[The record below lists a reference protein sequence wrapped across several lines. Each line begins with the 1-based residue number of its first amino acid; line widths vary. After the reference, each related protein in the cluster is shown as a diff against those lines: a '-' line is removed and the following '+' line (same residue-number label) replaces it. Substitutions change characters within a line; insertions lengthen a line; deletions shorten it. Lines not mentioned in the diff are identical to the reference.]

1 MVAMGKVICFGELLL
16 RMSPELNGQWLRN
29 ASMPVFLGG
38 AELNVAQALSLW
50 QNDVSYVTALPGH
63 ALTDEILEELNN
75 KNIQTSGILIKE
87 GRIGIYFLPQGAD
100 LKNSGVI
107 YDRFYSSFW
116 NLQPGDINWKDV
128 LKDVSW
134 FHFSAITPALNET
147 LANVC
152 EEALQVAQ
160 SLNIT
165 ISVDLNYRSKLWKY
179 GKEPKDI
186 MLQLVKYCDV
196 VMGNPWSAQTLL
208 SIPLNKEIEIDNH
221 KTSYLREAQNSANSL
236 REMFPK
242 CREVAYTFRLEEEP
256 GVRYYGALMND
267 AGQFVSREFYSDKV
281 IDKVGSGDCFMAGLI
296 HGFTNG
302 NNYNDLI
309 NFASAAAFG
318 KLHVKGDVTN
328 QSVEDIKKL
337 LNEN

>member
-1 MVAMGKVICFGELLL
+1 MVAMGKLICFGELLL
-16 RMSPELNGQWLRN
+16 RMSPELNGQWLHN
-29 ASMPVFLGG
+29 STMPVFLGG

-50 QNDVSYVTALPGH
+50 KNDVTYVTALPGH
-63 ALTDEILEELNN
+63 ALTDEILQELKN

-107 YDRFYSSFW
+107 YDRAYSSFW
-116 NLQPGDINWKDV
+116 SLKPGEINWKDV

-147 LANVC
+147 LATVC

-186 MLQLVKYCDV
+186 MPRLVRYCDV

-208 SIPLNKEIEIDNH
+208 GIPLNNEIETDNN
-221 KTSYLREAQNSANSL
+221 KSSYLREAQNSANAL
-236 REMFPK
+236 RELFPK
-242 CREVAYTFRLEEEP
+242 CKDVAYTFRLEEEP
-256 GVRYYGALMND
+256 GVRYYGTLMND
-267 AGQFVSREFYSDKV
+267 SGQFVSKEFYSEKV

-296 HGFTNG
+296 HGFING

-328 QSVEDIKKL
+328 QSVEDIKNL

>member
-1 MVAMGKVICFGELLL
+1 MSKVVCFGELLL
-16 RMSPELNGQWLRN
+16 RLSPELNGQWLHY
-29 ASMPVFLGG
+29 ASMPVFIGG

-50 QNDVSYVTALPGH
+50 NLDVSYVTALPGH
-63 ALTDEILEELNN
+63 ALTEEILLELRN
-75 KNIQTSGILIKE
+75 KNINTAGTLIKD

-107 YDRFYSSFW
+107 YDRAYSSFW
-116 NLQPGDINWKDV
+116 NLKPGDINWKDV
-128 LKDVSW
+128 LKDVNW

-147 LANVC
+147 LADVC
-152 EEALQVAQ
+152 EEALEVAK

-179 GKEPKDI
+179 GKDPKDI
-186 MLQLVKYCDV
+186 MPRLVKYCDI

-208 SIPLNKEIEIDNH
+208 NIPLNNEIEKESN
-221 KTSYLREAQNSANSL
+221 KENYLREALNSANEL
-236 REMFPK
+236 RILFPQCK
-242 CREVAYTFRLEEEP
+242 QVAYTFRLDEET
-256 GVRYYGALMND
+256 GVRYYGALMN
-267 AGQFVSREFYSDKV
+267 ASGQFVSKEFYSEKV

-296 HGFTNG
+296 HGFTSG
-302 NNYNDLI
+302 NNHDDLI

-328 QSVEDIKKL
+328 QSIDDIKNL

>member
-16 RMSPELNGQWLRN
+16 RMSPELNGQWLHN
-29 ASMPVFLGG
+29 ATMPVFLGG

-50 QNDVSYVTALPGH
+50 KNEVAYVTALPGH
-63 ALTDEILEELNN
+63 ALTDEILQELRN
-75 KNIQTSGILIKE
+75 KNIHTSAILIKE

-107 YDRFYSSFW
+107 YDRAYSSFW
-116 NLQPGDINWKDV
+116 NLKPGEINWKEV

-147 LANVC
+147 LVTVC
-152 EEALQVAQ
+152 EEALQAAE
-160 SLNIT
+160 SLNIPV
-165 ISVDLNYRSKLWKY
+165 SVDLNYRSKLWKY
-179 GKEPKDI
+179 GNEPKNV
-186 MLQLVKYCDV
+186 MPQLVKYCDV
-196 VMGNPWSAQTLL
+196 VMGNPWSARSLL
-208 SIPLNKEIEIDNH
+208 GIPLNTDIEIDNN
-221 KTSYLREAQNSANSL
+221 KSSYLREAQNSANAL
-236 REMFPK
+236 RESFPK
-242 CREVAYTFRLEEEP
+242 CKDVAYTFRLEEEP
-256 GVRYYGALMND
+256 GVSYYGALMND
-267 AGQFVSREFYSDKV
+267 SGQFVSKEFYSEKV
-281 IDKVGSGDCFMAGLI
+281 VDKVGSGDCFMAGLI
-296 HGFTNG
+296 HGITNG

-328 QSVEDIKKL
+328 QSVEDIKNL

>member
-1 MVAMGKVICFGELLL
+1 MGKVICFGELLL

-50 QNDVSYVTALPGH
+50 QNYVSYVTALPGH
-63 ALTDEILEELNN
+63 ALTDEIFEELSN

-208 SIPLNKEIEIDNH
+208 GIPLNKEIEIDNH

-242 CREVAYTFRLEEEP
+242 CREVAYTFRLEEEL